1 MHSTNE
7 QNEFNRIRKQVDEQF
22 QPEIDKALRQLRAH
36 ADVVIKG
43 GHSASV
49 QLGQMRDRA
58 DELNLRNYPD
68 ETLTEYLGAA
78 SREAQSSSVEDN
90 VVRGGQKFR
99 CRKTPEILPGF
110 MKEGFLHVLN
120 AEQGTG
126 KSCFVL
132 GLFKALRQEQTGKF
146 LDLEVLSSKN
156 WELFLIARD
165 MPRES
170 WFEPLT
176 NYGLLSNVLELSND
190 DEEGDLTEGVTIACS
205 DVPYT
210 LSPDHIQ
217 EFRQMA
223 LDSVAKGNKP
233 LFVFDSY
240 RSLTSFSDAEERNSK
255 FADPLQDLY
264 NAMGGTGATTIVLH
278 HTAKGQSQST
288 ASSGS
293 GTNRMGS
300 IPDIVMELER
310 MGRNSDRM
318 VLHSSKRITPTNL
331 IVLHH
336 YEQGH
341 WESKGCANAWM
352 EEKRLSL
359 EIAKLSAVKTI
370 IFEHF
375 QTIWQDQKRGL
386 SKQDIARFREISKVA
401 AGNHVNYLSTQNLV
415 FPWGHEETVG
425 TPHQIFYPF
434 EAREELLNR
443 SMDRLNRVNPGE
455 TSNKQGKSPFTKDLL
470 GSDSNGP
477 GAKESLVN
485 TDRQDPAK
493 NDPYETP
500 SKPLSTLRN
509 LTNIYGEN
517 VPSVQQMVEDANGQN
532 SMVVVELVPGSSE
545 VRVQPFGNASG
556 PIKTRR
562 WMCDVFPCGTF
573 AKNNPLYLD
582 PDEEI

>member
-1 MHSTNE
+1 L
-7 QNEFNRIRKQVDEQF
+7 
-22 QPEIDKALRQLRAH
+22 A
-36 ADVVIKG
+36 
-43 GHSASV
+43 
-49 QLGQMRDRA
+49 
-58 DELNLRNYPD
+58 
-68 ETLTEYLGAA
+68 
-78 SREAQSSSVEDN
+78 AQSSSVEDN

-110 MKEGFLHVLN
+110 IKEGFLHVLN

-132 GLFKALRQEQTGKF
+132 GLFKALRQEQTGEF
-146 LDLEVLSSKN
+146 LNLEVLSSKN

-170 WFEPLT
+170 WFEPLA
-176 NYGLLSNVLELSND
+176 NYGLLTNVLELSNE
-190 DEEGDLTEGVTIACS
+190 DEEGDLADGVTIACS

-223 LDSVAKGNKP
+223 LASVAKGNKP

-240 RSLTSFSDAEERNSK
+240 RSLTSFSDAEERSSK

-264 NAMGGTGATTIVLH
+264 DAMGGTGATTIVLH

-300 IPDIVMELER
+300 IPDIVLELER
-310 MGRNSDRM
+310 MGKNSDRM
-318 VLHSSKRITPTNL
+318 VIHSAKRITPTNL

-336 YEQGH
+336 YDQGH

-359 EIAKLSAVKTI
+359 EIARLSTIKTT
-370 IFEHF
+370 IFEYF

-401 AGNHVNYLSTQNLV
+401 AGNHVNYLATQNLV
-415 FPWGHEETVG
+415 FPWGQEETTG
-425 TPHQIFYPF
+425 KPHQLYYPF
-434 EAREELLNR
+434 EARGELLNLAAQKL
-443 SMDRLNRVNPGE
+443 SQVNPNE
-455 TSNKQGKSPFTKDLL
+455 TSNKQGKPPFNRDLL
-470 GSDSNGP
+470 GTHSNGSDP
-477 GAKESLVN
+477 KRTLVN
-485 TDRQDPAK
+485 PDMEGSAK

-500 SKPLSTLRN
+500 NKPLSTLVN
-509 LTNIYGEN
+509 LTNVYGEN
-517 VPSVQQMVEDANGQN
+517 VPSERQMVEDGNGQN

-545 VRVQPFGNASG
+545 VRVQEFGNASA

-562 WMCDVFPCGTF
+562 WMVDVFPCGTF
-573 AKNNPLYLD
+573 AKNNPVVFD
-582 PDEEI
+582 DDEEI